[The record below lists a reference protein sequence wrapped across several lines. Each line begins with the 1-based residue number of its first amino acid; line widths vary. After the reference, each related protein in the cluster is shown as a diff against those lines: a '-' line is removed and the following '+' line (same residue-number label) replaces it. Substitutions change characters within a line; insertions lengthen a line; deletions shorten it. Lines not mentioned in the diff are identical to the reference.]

1 MSNTEYTTIWTS
13 VTKDLYLTSFV
24 FYCLISFVINI
35 ALCIYYPTINL
46 MFSFV
51 CMVISI
57 ILSEYRGHIQKS
69 IDPMQDHYSFIEVL
83 TASISFSFFISGQML
98 LLMNMFM
105 GLFYSDF
112 GRLCR
117 YRGYVLNTKKN
128 RLKHTLRILNGE
140 LSRDIPKN
148 FK

>member
-1 MSNTEYTTIWTS
+1 MSNTEYNTVWAS
-13 VTKDLYLTSFV
+13 VTKDVYLSSFV

-35 ALCIYYPTINL
+35 TLWFYYPTINL
-46 MFSFV
+46 ICSPV

-57 ILSEYRGHIQKS
+57 GLSEWRGHLDKL
-69 IDPMQDHYSFIEVL
+69 IDPLQDHYSFIEVL
-83 TASISFSFFISGQML
+83 TASITFSIFISGQML
-98 LLMNMFM
+98 LLMNVFM